1 MPGRTRSLRW
11 IGLLALA
18 GAGAAALLILR
29 RPDTPRDSAAAAAPA
44 VAPPVTVAISWEEAR
59 PILEAFSDRLPIDLN
74 AIAPADRPAAWPVWL
89 ARHDAAVR
97 ARLDRGDEDS
107 IVNFWLYGTSFTTRP
122 RATAADLAKH
132 GGRAAAEDLLV
143 GRLNDLVAALATTGG
158 DERLR
163 FARDV
168 LTRRGFD
175 PAAPGG
181 QDFARRE
188 LIALRARAVS
198 DNARYRQ
205 AARDAGAIANGDDRQ
220 AAFAT
225 AYRDRGLSAD
235 TSLPIDFAV
244 DESLTAARSQ
254 SRLAAGS
261 IRRVAIVG
269 PGLDFTDKA
278 DGYDFY
284 PPQTIQPFAVIDSLI
299 RHGLAAADQLQVVTF
314 DLSPRVNR
322 HLDAA
327 RQRAREGTPYV
338 LQLPFTRDDPAH
350 EWVPAFARYWERCG
364 DRIGDT
370 VPPLPAP
377 AGAVDVRVRAV
388 GVRPGIVSAISP
400 HDLNIVVERPG
411 PASEPFDLILATNVL
426 VYYDAF
432 EQALALANVAAMLRP
447 GGVFVTNYAVWPR
460 APLDRS
466 PGFTTTT
473 YWDRQRNFDTL
484 FWYWRQ

>member
-1 MPGRTRSLRW
+1 MPGWTRSPRW

-18 GAGAAALLILR
+18 GVGATALFLVRRSDEARDPAPAGS
-29 RPDTPRDSAAAAAPA
+29 PAAAAPI
-44 VAPPVTVAISWEEAR
+44 TVAMSWEDAR
-59 PILEAFSDRLPIDLN
+59 PILAALSDRLPMDLA
-74 AIAPADRPAAWPVWL
+74 AIPPADRPAAWPAWL

-107 IVNFWLYGTSFTTRP
+107 VVNFWLYGTSFTARP
-122 RATAADLAKH
+122 RATAADLAKQ

-143 GRLNDLVAALATTGG
+143 GRLNDLVAALATSGG

-168 LTRRGFD
+168 LARRGID
-175 PAAPGG
+175 PATPDG
-181 QDFARRE
+181 QDRARRH
-188 LIALRARAVS
+188 LIALRERAIA
-198 DNARYRQ
+198 DTARYRE
-205 AARDAGAIANGDDRQ
+205 AARDASALTSDADRL

-225 AYRDRGLSAD
+225 AYRDRGLSSD
-235 TSLPIDFAV
+235 TSLAIDFAV
-244 DESLTAARSQ
+244 DETLREARAQ
-254 SRLAAGS
+254 NRVAAGS
-261 IRRVAIVG
+261 VRRVAIIG

-278 DGYDFY
+278 DGHDFY
-284 PPQTIQPFAVIDSLI
+284 PLQTIQPFALMDSLI
-299 RHGLAAADQLQVVTF
+299 RHGLATGDQLQVVTF

-327 RQRAREGTPYV
+327 RQRARAGTPYV

-350 EWVPAFARYWERCG
+350 EWVAAFRRYWEQCG

-388 GVRPGIVSAISP
+388 GVRPDAVSAISP
-400 HDLNIVVERPG
+400 HDLNIVVERAG
-411 PASEPFDLILATNVL
+411 PALEPFDLILATNIL

-447 GGVFVTNYAVWPR
+447 GGVFMTNYAVWPR
-460 APLDRS
+460 APLARS